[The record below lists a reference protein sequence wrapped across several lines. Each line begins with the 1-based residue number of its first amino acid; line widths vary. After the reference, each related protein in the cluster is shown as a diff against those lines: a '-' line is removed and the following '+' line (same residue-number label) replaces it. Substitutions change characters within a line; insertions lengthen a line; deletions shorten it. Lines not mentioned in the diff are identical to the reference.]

1 VSKQTRRLTLAA
13 TRIAT
18 TADAL
23 GESFARALGQVLR
36 GVERR
41 LSGLVRDVQG
51 GSRTAI
57 VQASQADAL
66 RRGIRSAL
74 FAAGYDELATSAMGT
89 RLDTLTTRVLQARR
103 LAKQSAELVGPM
115 TARLIALREVQLSEL
130 LDEGDSLAQALS
142 QSAMRG
148 LFGSR
153 DVNRI
158 LDDLGLVVDRTESQI
173 RTLYDTSVSVYG
185 RAVEAVQAGDDPDTP
200 FAYMGPVDSVTRPFC
215 LQHVGKVYTR
225 AQIDDLDNGQL
236 GDVFL
241 TGGGY
246 QCRHVWQQ
254 VSKFSALSDLVGTRN
269 RVPEIQEQVREL
281 RRAA

>member
-1 VSKQTRRLTLAA
+1 
-13 TRIAT
+13 
-18 TADAL
+18 
-23 GESFARALGQVLR
+23 
-36 GVERR
+36 
-41 LSGLVRDVQG
+41 
-51 GSRTAI
+51 
-57 VQASQADAL
+57 
-66 RRGIRSAL
+66 
-74 FAAGYDELATSAMGT
+74 
-89 RLDTLTTRVLQARR
+89 
-103 LAKQSAELVGPM
+103 M

-148 LFGSR
+148 LFGAR

-225 AQIDDLDNGQL
+225 AQIDELDNGQL

-246 QCRHVWQQ
+246 GCRHQFVE
-254 VSKFSALSDLVGTRN
+254 VSRFSALLDLGRQ
-269 RVPEIQEQVREL
+269 RVPEIAEQVREL